1 MVEILNGCSTYSD
14 LQSKKSDLYTFLNKC
29 EIEEFNDH
37 IDITD
42 SRNYKFNILSNAV
55 IEEVNTYLKINN
67 SENLLTTFNNI
78 SILRSNSGESNF
90 EDVGYIL
97 LTGNSDTLRVAF
109 NTSVSSSCKIPLA
122 TSLNFVINRLWFK
135 LNKGLSQ
142 KKFPSSYS
150 ILAKA
155 QIILSTILNET
166 IGEKFDELKLM
177 YKSGKITKEQA
188 ENRVRDLRIK
198 AKKPE
203 EVNQNIT
210 DELIDFITTDSI
222 EHYIEEQNYYKEKVK
237 EFEVI
242 SKELKYSQAKSIT
255 LTEQLKQIKRE
266 KIDENQKIIDDFNRQ
281 QTNAQDYAEK
291 CFCKIKCFITL
302 FVFIYY
308 GGIVTLI
315 CYLGWEI
322 MEPITY
328 VMGIPMSVIIVIAKL
343 LKKQIKLENILTSIK
358 AHIVEKKLK
367 KLSKY
372 SANEIEKFKNEI
384 EKMEDEITNME

>member
-1 MVEILNGCSTYSD
+1 MFSYEVDFFISIDNFFYKAKYILNGEEILNPKVTAMVEILNGCSTYSD

-198 AKKPE
+198 AKKTE

-291 CFCKIKCFITL
+291 C
-302 FVFIYY
+302 
-308 GGIVTLI
+308 
-315 CYLGWEI
+315 
-322 MEPITY
+322 
-328 VMGIPMSVIIVIAKL
+328 
-343 LKKQIKLENILTSIK
+343 
-358 AHIVEKKLK
+358 
-367 KLSKY
+367 
-372 SANEIEKFKNEI
+372 
-384 EKMEDEITNME
+384 